1 LKTSRRSR
9 LILTAAIVI
18 VVLLFFL
25 LWQYYSKDYGRA
37 FITEK
42 GALANVSI
50 QQASEDS
57 LREKLWLTLKSTT
70 GLVVECGMLLPR
82 SSGKPLPAIILLGGK
97 ATGKYAINYVPEL
110 GDVIVVAVD
119 YPYEPRESYTI
130 TEFIGDVPAIRTAL
144 MAMVPSAMLLTDYLV
159 QRPDVDSTRIV
170 ILGYSFGAPF
180 VPCILATDR
189 RPAVAAMVFGGGEM
203 YSLIE
208 HNVRR
213 YEGSVASKF
222 VGLIGGFLLWPL
234 EPLRYADKISPVPLI
249 MINGTD
255 DEMIPRANVEAV
267 FTKAMEPKKLIWLRS
282 GHVRPE
288 KVGLTNLIV
297 ATLDQE
303 LRRLGILRE

>member
-1 LKTSRRSR
+1 MKTSHRSR
-9 LILTAAIVI
+9 LILTAAIII

-25 LWQYYSKDYGRA
+25 LWQYYSKDHVKE
-37 FITEK
+37 FISEK
-42 GALANVSI
+42 GTLANVSTR
-50 QQASEDS
+50 QASDDS
-57 LREKLWLTLKSTT
+57 LREKVWLTLKSTT
-70 GLVVECGMLLPR
+70 GLVVECGMLLPH

-97 ATGKYAINYVPEL
+97 ATGKYAIDYVPEL

-119 YPYEPRESYTI
+119 YPYEPQESYTI
-130 TEFIGDVPAIRTAL
+130 TEFIGDVPAIRSAL
-144 MAMVPSAMLLTDYLV
+144 MAMVPSVMLLTDYLV

-170 ILGYSFGAPF
+170 VLGYSFGAPF

-208 HNVRR
+208 YNVRR

-222 VGLIGGFLLWPL
+222 VGLLGGFLLWPL
-234 EPLRYADKISPVPLI
+234 EPLRYADKISPVPLV

-255 DEMIPRANVEAV
+255 DEMIPRKNVEAV
-267 FTKAMEPKKLIWLRS
+267 FEKAMEPKKLIWLRS

-288 KVGLTNLIV
+288 KVGLTDLIV